1 MKYICH
7 IKTSMLFVLA
17 LSLVAC
23 HTTREQ
29 ARIERAV
36 DSSMHGSHAS
46 VAVDSTATEARSTV
60 IELSDI
66 SLWVPATPDTHA
78 SCTSSPADTAG
89 AVAQATRAVATLQ
102 PPAWHNRY
110 ARSFP
115 YRGNF
120 LPVTIGHATIK
131 EESHNSVTKESRA
144 ERADS
149 SLTSAQR
156 YATGNTREGSTTIAE
171 PPSMVLPLA
180 LATVALTLLI
190 GYHLHLR
197 RKP

>member
-1 MKYICH
+1 MEYICH

-29 ARIERAV
+29 ARIERTV

-46 VAVDSTATEARSTV
+46 IAVDSTATEARSTV

-78 SCTSSPADTAG
+78 SCTGSPADTAE

-102 PPAWHNRY
+102 PPAWQRHDK
-110 ARSFP
+110 
-115 YRGNF
+115 RG
-120 LPVTIGHATIK
+120 I
-131 EESHNSVTKESRA
+131 
-144 ERADS
+144 
-149 SLTSAQR
+149 AQQR
-156 YATGNTREGSTTIAE
+156 
-171 PPSMVLPLA
+171 
-180 LATVALTLLI
+180 
-190 GYHLHLR
+190 H
-197 RKP
+197 